1 MFCSSCGSNV
11 DVNHTFC
18 SKCGTKI
25 SRDSVAQP
33 RAQQGEQSE
42 NTKPR
47 INPASF
53 EKFKAEKEKER
64 ASHFRPGLVEL
75 FIGY

>member
-1 MFCSSCGSNV
+1 M
-11 DVNHTFC
+11 
-18 SKCGTKI
+18 KI
-25 SRDSVAQP
+25 SCDSVAQP

>member
-1 MFCSSCGSNV
+1 V

-18 SKCGTKI
+18 SKCGKKI
-25 SRDSVAQP
+25 SRDSETQP

-42 NTKPR
+42 NAKPR

-75 FIGY
+75 LIGY